1 MVTRPTID
9 LLEAIHSTRSLRYL
23 KPDPIPMEVIRELLD
38 AAIRGPSGGNSQSWR
53 WLVIADPDTKRQIA
67 EWYREGW
74 QNTYGRNREEQLARS
89 TEEGGLGRVNYLA
102 AEHLAN
108 HLEEAPVW
116 IMPVLPGAAA
126 RPNSRAGA
134 SIYGAVQNLVL
145 AARAF
150 GIGATLTS
158 LYAGHE
164 EDVKSLL
171 AIPDDALTMAL
182 IPLGYPAR
190 GAWGEPRRRPVEEV
204 TFAERWGEPF
214 SAASTT

>member
-1 MVTRPTID
+1 MVQRPSLD
-9 LLEAIHSTRSLRYL
+9 LFEAIHSARSLRYL
-23 KPDPIPMEVIRELLD
+23 KPDPIPMGIIRELLN
-38 AAIRGPSGGNSQSWR
+38 AAIRGPSGGNSQTWR
-53 WLVIADPDTKRQIA
+53 WLVITDSDTKRQIA

-74 QNTYGRNREEQLARS
+74 QRSYGRSREEQLARS
-89 TEEGGLGRVNYLA
+89 AEEGGLGRANYLA

-150 GIGATLTS
+150 GIGSTLTS
-158 LYAGHE
+158 LYSAHE
-164 EDVKSLL
+164 DDVKRLL
-171 AIPDDALTMAL
+171 GIPDDALTMAL

-190 GAWGEPRRRPVEEV
+190 GTWGEPRRRPVEEV
-204 TFAERWGEPF
+204 AFSERWGEPF
-214 SAASTT
+214 P